1 MLVWSTKQVSCL
13 SLCFST
19 AYFKIHTVVE
29 LDENNKPHQVVI
41 LEHKSGS
48 VVAINQDDDTVIA
61 KV

>member
-1 MLVWSTKQVSCL
+1 MSCL

-19 AYFKIHTVVE
+19 AHFKIHTVVE
-29 LDENNKPHQVVI
+29 LDENKKSHQVVI